1 MKKSIL
7 LTAAIVLFLG
17 TFAKAQGTTQYT
29 WDTYKTKFKIGKDFV
44 VKENTSNSFSAGTK
58 DINLTIYPRTGGHNN
73 SAELLKDLKQ
83 WVKDTKVTISTDGY
97 LEQPDLNGYH
107 GYMVDATSEGWPV
120 LLMNIVDPLYTDI
133 HLYVWISYDEKSFDL
148 ALEILKSFTPN

>member
-1 MKKSIL
+1 MKRSIL
-7 LTAAIVLFLG
+7 LTAAVVLFLT
-17 TFAKAQGTTQYT
+17 TFTKAQTIDYT
-29 WDTYKTKFKIGKDFV
+29 WDTYKTKFKIGKDFT
-44 VKENTSNSFSAGTK
+44 VKENTTSTFSAGNK

-73 SAELLKDLKQ
+73 SSELLSGLKQ

-107 GYMVDATSEGWPV
+107 GYMVDATSQGWPV

-133 HLYVWISYDEKSFDL
+133 HLYIWISYDEKSFDL
-148 ALEILKSFTPN
+148 AVEILKSFTPN